1 MVGLGEVL
9 QHREYHSRF
18 RRHTQ
23 GDLIMARAAINV
35 LGATGA
41 TYDLVT
47 LGSNAVTS
55 ARLSIGVYQITGCLG
70 MVPFPPIDDG
80 WGYTINQVD
89 RRADVEIE
97 FADGLLTVTVTKDGQ
112 PYDLKHMITL
122 HILVPDLPA
131 VSMPQNLSINDGEE
145 APEA

>member
-1 MVGLGEVL
+1 
-9 QHREYHSRF
+9 
-18 RRHTQ
+18 
-23 GDLIMARAAINV
+23 MARAAINV

-55 ARLSIGVYQITGCLG
+55 ARLSIGVYQITGSLG

-80 WGYTINQVD
+80 WGYTVNQVD

-112 PYDLKHMITL
+112 PYDLKHMLTL
-122 HILVPDLPA
+122 HILVPDLPV
-131 VSMPQNLSINDGEE
+131 VSMPQNLSTNEVEE

>member
-1 MVGLGEVL
+1 
-9 QHREYHSRF
+9 
-18 RRHTQ
+18 
-23 GDLIMARAAINV
+23 MARAAINV

-47 LGSNAVTS
+47 LGSSAVTS
-55 ARLSIGVYQITGCLG
+55 ARLSIGVYQITGSLG

-80 WGYTINQVD
+80 WGYTVNQVD

-122 HILVPDLPA
+122 HILVPDLPV

>member
-1 MVGLGEVL
+1 M
-9 QHREYHSRF
+9 
-18 RRHTQ
+18 
-23 GDLIMARAAINV
+23 
-35 LGATGA
+35 
-41 TYDLVT
+41 VT
-47 LGSNAVTS
+47 LGSSAITS

-122 HILVPDLPA
+122 HILVPDLPV
-131 VSMPQNLSINDGEE
+131 VSMPQNLSTNEVEE